1 MSLKSRL
8 DQLQRKAAKKSH
20 RGETRDFA
28 AEEAK
33 RWEMT
38 EHLFELTPED
48 MREAFVAALMER
60 EGPGFPCKRAD
71 RLNSWICD
79 LGFDR
84 TILPDDL
91 APETM
96 RKLLRIYLE
105 DTPKEAIG
113 EVCDQCGLYRPHR
126 GSGNQ
131 NDVWVNASDYFDSC
145 PHCGCREWTWS
156 CLVGVWSKREQ
167 EFAETGKSDNA
178 HPQPGSRAPAE
189 AQAEEVSNSYFDGE
203 LEWPYFGGES

>member
-1 MSLKSRL
+1 MSLKIRL
-8 DQLQRKAAKKSH
+8 NQLQRKASKKTQ
-20 RGETRDFA
+20 RTGTRDFA

-38 EHLFELTPED
+38 ERIFELTPED

-60 EGPGFPCKRAD
+60 EGAGYSTKRASC
-71 RLNSWICD
+71 LQSWICD

-126 GSGNQ
+126 GGGSQ
-131 NDVWVNASDYFDSC
+131 DYFDSC

-156 CLVGVWSKREQ
+156 CLVGVWSKRE
-167 EFAETGKSDNA
+167 AEVAESVKLDTAQTKPHELA
-178 HPQPGSRAPAE
+178 QTEEAPAL
-189 AQAEEVSNSYFDGE
+189 YFNGE
-203 LEWPYFGGES
+203 PKWQFFGREN